1 MCYRKRGYKVNVLL
15 VIASRV
21 AESFWKRR
29 RRCRKKKKQ
38 PRKRRLSAKFVAS
51 HLSRG
56 GVNANHNVWTRSP
69 SLAHKNK
76 SENGEGNRDGEWKFF
91 PGKDQKNLQSK
102 LVDYSRQQDDQK
114 QRTLKDRNKPNG
126 SKSTNHKS
134 QTMTFWT
141 GSGKLVFQK
150 RSAKVINGTEKPQN
164 SFDVCKTHSAMQLI
178 W

>member
-1 MCYRKRGYKVNVLL
+1 MARKPCSHSPWRKKKITQTLCTIGKEVTKLTSYLWL
-15 VIASRV
+15 TARV

-56 GVNANHNVWTRSP
+56 GVNVNHNVWTRSP
-69 SLAHKNK
+69 SLAHKN
-76 SENGEGNRDGEWKFF
+76 GDGEWKFS

-102 LVDYSRQQDDQK
+102 LVDYSPQQDDQK
-114 QRTLKDRNKPNG
+114 QRTLKHRNKPNG
-126 SKSTNHKS
+126 SKSTNHKPWP
-134 QTMTFWT
+134 FE
-141 GSGKLVFQK
+141 LVQVNVCFK
-150 RSAKVINGTEKPQN
+150 RDP
-164 SFDVCKTHSAMQLI
+164 LR